1 MFPYFFQVL
10 LDLPFG
16 SKKILGDERILIVAT
31 FLVENFERFAL
42 GQQSLV
48 DGVAS
53 SCPNCCFHLVPVR
66 VGENVIDVGRI
77 GARFSDFGHLSPKV
91 AASFSPSELP
101 FFAN

>member
-1 MFPYFFQVL
+1 MALCITSFL
-10 LDLPFG
+10 L
-16 SKKILGDERILIVAT
+16 SMVIL
-31 FLVENFERFAL
+31 RFAL
-42 GQQSLV
+42 RFLAG
-48 DGVAS
+48 AS
-53 SCPNCCFHLVPVR
+53 FVILVPVR